1 MNHMIDLE
9 SLYQQAREHP
19 SERRAFL
26 KQVDFSGVS
35 MYVNPLL
42 YRRSDSESPITILH
56 PSEAVEGLSG
66 YKSTVVVH
74 PLAFYEDYTPHLD
87 DFLSLVV
94 DFSGYVAKQVYL
106 FPWMVIPEAHQAK
119 YGRLPPNLDFFQNQ
133 VLVEGRA
140 AQLEQAEMG
149 LRELSPSMKKELQDF
164 IQGHFSCY
172 SCCCERDLP

>member
-1 MNHMIDLE
+1 MNLMTDLE
-9 SLYQQAREHP
+9 QLYQQAREHP

-26 KQVDFSGVS
+26 KQVDLGGVS
-35 MYVNPLL
+35 MYLNHLL

-56 PSEAVEGLSG
+56 PSEAVEGLQG
-66 YKSTVVVH
+66 HKSTVVVH
-74 PLAFYEDYTPHLD
+74 PLTFYEDYTPHLD

-119 YGRLPPNLDFFQNQ
+119 YGRPPDNLDFFQKQ

-140 AQLEQAEMG
+140 FQLEQAEMG
-149 LRELSPSMKKELQDF
+149 LRKLSPQMREEINDF
-164 IQGHFSCY
+164 IKGHFSCY
-172 SCCCERDLP
+172 SCCCNRDLP